1 MDLKNKVLR
10 TNRTQG
16 AHSYNAE
23 MRRLLL
29 ILLNAEM
36 QAVQEAG
43 APLQGVYLPYATK
56 TARTATT
63 KCDAYS
69 LIALNA
75 EIRAVQGVARTPP
88 RAY

>member
-23 MRRLLL
+23 MRRVFLDCAKCGDASSSRSRSTVAGSVLAVRKQDAHSYNAEMRRLLL
-29 ILLNAEM
+29 IL
-36 QAVQEAG
+36 
-43 APLQGVYLPYATK
+43 
-56 TARTATT
+56 
-63 KCDAYS
+63 
-69 LIALNA
+69 LNA